1 MERSYIM
8 PRLCF
13 ILTFALTLFSVVLR
27 SLCMV
32 FYFDV
37 DPGYF
42 TADLMPVL
50 SNVLYFVAITI
61 ALVCVSLTPKDSLS
75 SELHTRLR
83 APVAIILGLSL
94 AAFTVI
100 SFIVCFPSRQSKLMI
115 APTLLGL
122 FAAIYF
128 LLSAKRNGRYP
139 DRLSFL
145 GYLPVLWSIGAIG
158 EIYFDNYTTMNS
170 PIKTS
175 LLFALLGFMFIM
187 LAELRFRVNQPMPRY
202 SVFMLS
208 VGGFTTLTGSIP
220 VLVATG
226 AGKLD
231 HIRHLLYAAVLLF
244 AGLYGFYLLFRYTLF
259 PSDVPDET
267 TDEPT
272 EAVEESNTTIS
283 ETVAPNAE

>member
-42 TADLMPVL
+42 DADFMQVL
-50 SNVLYFVAITI
+50 SNVLYFVTIGI
-61 ALVCVSLTPKDSLS
+61 ALVCVCLTPKDSLP
-75 SELHTRLR
+75 SELHTRMR

-100 SFIVCFPSRQSKLMI
+100 SFIVCFPSRQSKIMI
-115 APTLLGL
+115 APALLGL
-122 FAAIYF
+122 LAATYF
-128 LLSAKRNGRYP
+128 LLSAKRNGQYP
-139 DRLSFL
+139 DRFSFL
-145 GYLPVLWSIGAIG
+145 GYLPVLWSVSAVG

-170 PIKTS
+170 PIKIS

-187 LAELRFRVNQPMPRY
+187 LAELRFRVNRPMPRY
-202 SVFMLS
+202 SVFLLS

-231 HIRHLLYAAVLLF
+231 NIRHLLYAAVLLF
-244 AGLYGFYLLFRYTLF
+244 AGLYGFYLLFRYALF
-259 PSDVPDET
+259 PSDVPAEMI
-267 TDEPT
+267 DEP
-272 EAVEESNTTIS
+272 APTIS
-283 ETVAPNAE
+283 ETVAPNVE